1 MSFVI
6 ATDTSANLPKE
17 EVIKYGIAVVPF
29 SFFINGEETVCDEGF
44 DFEGDAFYKK
54 LTRDTDVKTSLINDE
69 RYCGYF
75 EPILREGKD
84 ILYLGMSSGISGAFC
99 ASLRAAQDLRE
110 KYPER
115 KIICVDTLGAS
126 LGEGLQVLT
135 AARLRESGLSIE
147 ETAKLIQEKREKM
160 CQLFTVDDLM
170 FLKKGGRVSGVAA
183 VFGTVLQIKP
193 LLKGD
198 KEGKIAVFGKVR
210 GRMAAIKA
218 LASEYLAK
226 VTEARLQ
233 TVGIAHAGCPEDAKL
248 LADMLSNSKKPPKS
262 IMTVCYE
269 PVTGIHTGPGTV
281 ALFFTG
287 KQK

>member
-29 SFFINGEETVCDEGF
+29 SFFINGEETVCGEGF

-69 RYCGYF
+69 RYCSYF
-75 EPILREGKD
+75 EPILREEKD

-99 ASLRAAQDLRE
+99 ASLRAAQNLRE

-135 AARLRESGLSIE
+135 AARLRESGLTIE
-147 ETAKLIQEKREKM
+147 ETATLIQEKREKM

-170 FLKKGGRVSGVAA
+170 FLKNGGRVSGVAA

-218 LASEYLAK
+218 LAAEYLAK
-226 VTEARLQ
+226 VTEPRLQ